1 MSGEVTAENN
11 DNDIGGL
18 SEFDGTQNTN
28 TAQNFFQ
35 SIIDDPQRR
44 IIAIAVAAVL
54 VIAIGFFIFNSSQPN
69 ENQGKLVP
77 LVREIDQSRA
87 FEIIAKLKSV
97 NIEAKV
103 NNGEKPGEYIV
114 EVYENAVET
123 SYLALSRTNLLED
136 DDYGLFDSNDWAASD
151 YDKRIKLQRAI
162 NGDLSR
168 IISRMDGLRAATV
181 RVNVPE
187 QQLFTEMQAS
197 TTATVQIELEN
208 EANQLTKEQAKSI
221 VNILRGY
228 VPNLDKEKIS
238 IVDTQG
244 NSYNSFK
251 EEDEAGSDDYID
263 EIERINKIV
272 GKRVAKY
279 LDVVVGSDYYQASVA
294 VSLSREKVQQ
304 NQTIYTD
311 GAVGSK
317 QTSSEVLD
325 SRSGGN
331 VAGPAVG
338 SGKNYNSQNTN
349 ETMLPSFEQ
358 KSITYLPGRI
368 TDVTVALAVDKSVPA
383 MISLQQLRESVA
395 AVIGPQAN
403 SQDVKIT
410 VVDLHSNDVDL
421 TQPIS
426 TGDTNIISKVFNVFG
441 SKSGEKESSWAWLT
455 KVFMVIGIGIG
466 LLIVAIIALNFL
478 GASRPQEFE
487 TELDPQLGNDFEDVL
502 NESYE
507 AEQETYE
514 DFGEND
520 ALRQQEEL
528 LQEMMSNGNAGAKQ
542 ASSSID
548 QTNSENSDENVEF
561 ENLLNNFQSVAS
573 SKPEA
578 LAKKIQ
584 VWLDDD

>member
-1 MSGEVTAENN
+1 MSGEVTTENN
-11 DNDIGGL
+11 DVGGL
-18 SEFDGTQNTN
+18 NEFDGTQN
-28 TAQNFFQ
+28 QGEENFIQ
-35 SIIDDPQRR
+35 SILNDPQKR
-44 IIAIAVAAVL
+44 IIAIVVASVL
-54 VIAIGFFIFNSSQPN
+54 VIGIGILIFTGSKSD
-69 ENQGKLVP
+69 ENRGKLVP

-103 NNGEKPGEYIV
+103 NNGEKPGEYVV

-136 DDYGLFDSNDWAASD
+136 DDYGLFDSTDWAASD

-168 IISRMDGLRAATV
+168 IISRMDGLRSATV

-187 QQLFTEMQAS
+187 QQLFTELQAS
-197 TTATVQIELEN
+197 TTATVQVEMEN
-208 EANQLTKEQAKSI
+208 EGEELSKAEAKSI

-244 NSYNSFK
+244 NSYNVFK

-272 GKRVAKY
+272 EKRVAKY
-279 LDVVVGSDYYQASVA
+279 LDVVIGSNDYQASVS
-294 VSLSREKVQQ
+294 VSLSREKVQK
-304 NQTIYTD
+304 NQTIYTE
-311 GAVGSK
+311 GAVGAK

-325 SRSGGN
+325 SSTGSN

-338 SGKNYNSQNTN
+338 SGKKYNSQNTN
-349 ETMLPSFEQ
+349 ETLLPSFEQ
-358 KSITYLPGRI
+358 QSVTYLPGRI

-395 AVIGPQAN
+395 AVIGPQATVD
-403 SQDVKIT
+403 SVKIT
-410 VVDLHSNDVDL
+410 VVDLHSAEGQVSAPVSTSNQTI
-421 TQPIS
+421 TQKFTTFFQGGS
-426 TGDTNIISKVFNVFG
+426 WSFISKVLV
-441 SKSGEKESSWAWLT
+441 
-455 KVFMVIGIGIG
+455 VIGIGIA
-466 LLIVAIIALNFL
+466 LLLVAIIGLNFL
-478 GASRPQEFE
+478 GAASNKDYD
-487 TELDPQLGNDFEDVL
+487 TEIDPGLGDDFEDVL
-502 NESYE
+502 NDSYE
-507 AEQETYE
+507 PDAQYE
-514 DFGEND
+514 DYGESD

-528 LQEMMSNGNAGAKQ
+528 LREMMNNGNADHA
-542 ASSSID
+542 
-548 QTNSENSDENVEF
+548 QTVQNQEMGQIAADNEEENVEF

-584 VWLDDD
+584 VWLDDE

>member
-1 MSGEVTAENN
+1 MSGEITTEN
-11 DNDIGGL
+11 DNVGGL
-18 SEFDGTQNTN
+18 GDFVGTGNAN
-28 TAQNFFQ
+28 SAQNFMQ
-35 SIIDDPQRR
+35 SIISDPQKR
-44 IIAIAVAAVL
+44 IIAIVVAALIV
-54 VIAIGFFIFNSSQPN
+54 VGIIFIAVNSNKPD

-103 NNGEKPGEYIV
+103 NNGEKPGEYVV

-168 IISRMDGLRAATV
+168 IISRMDGLRSATV

-187 QQLFTEMQAS
+187 QQLFTELQDS

-208 EANQLTKEQAKSI
+208 EGDELTKSQAKSI

-228 VPNLDKEKIS
+228 VPNLDESKIS

-244 NSYNSFK
+244 HSYSTFK
-251 EEDEAGSDDYID
+251 EEDEAGSDEYID
-263 EIERINKIV
+263 EIEKINSIV
-272 GKRVAKY
+272 EKRVQKY
-279 LDVVVGSDYYQASVA
+279 LDVVIGSGDYEASVS

-304 NQTIYTD
+304 NQTIYTE

-317 QTSSEVLD
+317 QRSSENLD
-325 SRSGGN
+325 TTADGAE
-331 VAGPAVG
+331 VQGPGVG
-338 SGKNYNSQNTN
+338 SGKKYNSENVN
-349 ETMLPSFEQ
+349 ETLLPSFEQ
-358 KSITYLPGRI
+358 KSVTYLPGRI

-395 AVIGPQAN
+395 AVIGPQASADN
-403 SQDVKIT
+403 VKIT
-410 VVDLHSNDVDL
+410 VVDLHSANNDSSTTVTNSNKSF
-421 TQPIS
+421 TQKIATFMNGGTWS
-426 TGDTNIISKVFNVFG
+426 FISKI
-441 SKSGEKESSWAWLT
+441 L
-455 KVFMVIGIGIG
+455 MVIGIAIAL
-466 LLIVAIIALNFL
+466 LLIAIIGLNFL
-478 GASRPQEFE
+478 GAASNRNFD
-487 TELDPQLGNDFEDVL
+487 TEIDPSLGDDFEDVL

-507 AEQETYE
+507 PNNSYE
-514 DFGEND
+514 DFGESD
-520 ALRQQEEL
+520 AFKQQEEL
-528 LQEMMSNGNAGAKQ
+528 LREMMMKGSSTDAKQ
-542 ASSSID
+542 RASDKEMD
-548 QTNSENSDENVEF
+548 QLTANQDDENIEF

-573 SKPEA
+573 AKPEA

-584 VWLDDD
+584 VWLEDE